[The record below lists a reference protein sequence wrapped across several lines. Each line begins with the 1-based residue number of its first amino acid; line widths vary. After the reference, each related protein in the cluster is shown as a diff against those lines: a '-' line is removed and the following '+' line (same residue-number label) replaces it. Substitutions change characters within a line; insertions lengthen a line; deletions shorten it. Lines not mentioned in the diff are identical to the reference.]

1 MPRTYLKSTGSDQ
14 LKEKNSAKSSVFDS
28 LAIKPGKEFIIGN
41 LKVFSKVFFPSL
53 DQNKVQL

>member
-28 LAIKPGKEFIIGN
+28 LAIKPGKEFI
-41 LKVFSKVFFPSL
+41 FFRSKQGQKLSIRT
-53 DQNKVQL
+53 